1 MERPVGDRVTG
12 NDFGKMM
19 SVRGVAPACD
29 LSLIDLSE
37 VADKIQTV
45 EVERYY
51 DTSRYHLKNIG
62 R

>member
-1 MERPVGDRVTG
+1 
-12 NDFGKMM
+12 MM